1 MLRGLVLV
9 LVLVLMRRGLIWFV
23 QIAHLPQLKAAT
35 MPFRLATH
43 VESASD
49 DTSKR
54 QSSNHA
60 FPVATHVES
69 ASDDTSERHPLQAH
83 LGHLQTIGLK
93 MVSP

>member
-49 DTSKR
+49 DTS
-54 QSSNHA
+54 
-60 FPVATHVES
+60 
-69 ASDDTSERHPLQAH
+69 ERHPLQAH